1 MELISHDLL
10 TFLKECVLLLTRYI
24 TTSGIS
30 SVHMPLLVFGGIQFS
45 CGANLLFCGLE
56 VRGRFSLLVVGSVVS
71 KSNMLFHLP

>member
-1 MELISHDLL
+1 
-10 TFLKECVLLLTRYI
+10 
-24 TTSGIS
+24 
-30 SVHMPLLVFGGIQFS
+30 MPLLVFGGIQFS